1 MKRKLST
8 ALVMLLAFVLLL
20 GTTAI
25 TASAETI
32 YEPIG
37 GSTSFVKNLVV
48 DADANIPNISFTYS
62 IRRGTAIPATDSTIE
77 ILISGSGGGT
87 IGSATFSN
95 DDTASALP
103 GLPEDE
109 DHSNPTTGK
118 KYVQKSVSITL
129 PNTSF
134 TKPGVYRYEISETNS
149 NLPGVTYDSNPD
161 RYLDVF
167 VVANENNVLSV
178 DNYVFRDAAT
188 TIGLNGEY
196 TSNSDKKSSGYIN
209 ALTQYD
215 FDFSKTI
222 SGNQGDKNKRFN
234 FTLTI
239 TGANPGTYP
248 ISANDVEGN
257 PTSITVGADG
267 TATGAYSLT
276 NGSTYSGA
284 INSSNSAKSVTL
296 KLDSSSTLTLEG
308 DCYVTSLEN
317 EVSDN
322 LNINLNGHTLYVN
335 GKAITSTSYS
345 GSAEEA
351 GTSVETTGADNTA
364 EASTESESKPFTAV
378 IISVI
383 AVAVVLV
390 VIAVVIILLR
400 KRKQSQINNQ

>member
-48 DADANIPNISFTYS
+48 DADANIPDITFSYS
-62 IRRGTAIPATDSTIE
+62 MRRGTAVPATDSNIE
-77 ILISGSGGGT
+77 ILVSETGGGT
-87 IGSATFSN
+87 IGTAEFSN
-95 DDTASALP
+95 ADTTNTIA
-103 GLPEDE
+103 GLPTDE

-209 ALTQYD
+209 TLTQYD

-257 PTSITVGADG
+257 PTSITVGNDG
-267 TATGAYSLT
+267 KATGGYSLT
-276 NGSTYSGA
+276 DGSTVKVIGLNAGA
-284 INSSNSAKSVTL
+284 VCTVTEDPGDYTATHILDDGAVVPGADSSAVTL
-296 KLDSSSTLTLEG
+296 DSDHSVAFTNTRSGIIPTGIIMT
-308 DCYVTSLEN
+308 
-317 EVSDN
+317 
-322 LNINLNGHTLYVN
+322 IAPF
-335 GKAITSTSYS
+335 AI
-345 GSAEEA
+345 GIC
-351 GTSVETTGADNTA
+351 VFGAV
-364 EASTESESKPFTAV
+364 FIF
-378 IISVI
+378 IIC
-383 AVAVVLV
+383 
-390 VIAVVIILLR
+390 
-400 KRKQSQINNQ
+400 KRKSRRY